1 MKPFE
6 ATVNPRKRKN
16 RILKMQW
23 KKRGQTSKDMKLVKF
38 FKRLWFPTVD
48 KMAMKLSEKNCVF
61 YELFK
66 MWSSQRYIT
75 CTLEQF
81 KKLIVFL
88 HIPSEI
94 EKIEY

>member
-1 MKPFE
+1 
-6 ATVNPRKRKN
+6 
-16 RILKMQW
+16 
-23 KKRGQTSKDMKLVKF
+23 
-38 FKRLWFPTVD
+38 
-48 KMAMKLSEKNCVF
+48 MKLSEKNCVF

-66 MWSSQRYIT
+66 MWSSQQYIT